1 MILQS
6 FKKTWKNK
14 RKSRMLLFEFFLSF
28 ILLFGLISML
38 GKYIYNKKSPLGFN
52 YQQVWSAIL
61 EPQVELSDSA
71 TLTIKKEMFQRI
83 RSYNEVVYLTE
94 LQHNLPF
101 IRNKTY
107 CNNFKFK
114 EDNYTRIFAFGA
126 DDYLDDVLGLKLVE
140 GRWYD
145 ERDNSSNYR
154 PIVINNF
161 LRQKIGKKEKVVGS
175 VVEFHYKKETCVIV
189 GVVEDFRYAGDYSR
203 KENQVFFKCS
213 LEENPN
219 YNHVDAFGGYNRNS
233 QSVHDQRIYFKVK
246 PKTGLDF
253 EATLLEDLNQ
263 HFPDWKIK
271 IDRLEDQRTQYLENF
286 WFPIILLVGVSLF
299 LVFNVAIGLFA
310 VLWYNIN
317 TRKAEIGV
325 RIANGATK
333 KHIYTQLII
342 ELLWLSTLGIIPGL
356 IVALQFPILGVNN
369 IETGIY
375 IQSMLISMSIIY
387 LLVIISAIL
396 PSRQAAKIQ
405 PAVALHEE

>member
-6 FKKTWKNK
+6 LKKTWKNK

-38 GKYIYNKKSPLGFN
+38 GKYIHNKKSPLGFN
-52 YQQVWSAIL
+52 YQQVWSGIL
-61 EPQVELSDSA
+61 EPQIEFSDSA
-71 TLTIKKEMFQRI
+71 ILSIKKEMFQRI
-83 RSYNEVVYLTE
+83 RSYNEVISLTE

-107 CNNFKFK
+107 SNRFRYK
-114 EDNYTRIFAFGA
+114 EDNFNRIFAFGA

-140 GRWYD
+140 GRWFD
-145 ERDNSSNYR
+145 ESDNSSNYR
-154 PIVINNF
+154 PVIINQT
-161 LRQKIGKKEKVVGS
+161 LRKKLGKKEQVIGS
-175 VVEFHYKKETCVIV
+175 RAEFHYRKEQCIIV

-203 KENQVFFKCS
+203 KENQLFFRCS
-213 LEENPN
+213 LEEYPN
-219 YNHVDAFGGYNRNS
+219 YNHVDAFGGYDVNS

-246 PKTGLDF
+246 PGTGLDF
-253 EATLLEDLNQ
+253 EALLLEDLNQ

-271 IDRLEDQRTQYLENF
+271 IDRLEDQRTKYLESF
-286 WFPIILLVGVSLF
+286 WLPLILLIGVSLF
-299 LVFNVAIGLFA
+299 LVFNVVIGLFA

-317 TRKAEIGV
+317 TRKTEIGI

-333 KHIYTQLII
+333 NHIYTQLII
-342 ELLWLSTLGIIPGL
+342 ELLWLSTLGIIPSI

-369 IETGIY
+369 IETSIY

-405 PAVALHEE
+405 PAMALHEE